1 MICSHT
7 NPLPEPLADPTR
19 DPERDP
25 LTPPPPGHHGEEPQ
39 RPDGP
44 PNKDPV

>member
-1 MICSHT
+1 MICSHQ

-25 LTPPPPGHHGEEPQ
+25 LTPSPGHHGEEPQ
-39 RPDGP
+39 RPDEP
-44 PNKDPV
+44 PSKDPV

>member
-7 NPLPEPLADPTR
+7 NPLPEPPADPTR
-19 DPERDP
+19 DPEPDP
-25 LTPPPPGHHGEEPQ
+25 LAEPPGRHGQEPQ